1 MDQIKIG
8 KYIAEKRK
16 QKGLTQIQ
24 LAEMLGMSDKSVS
37 KWERGICLPNVSL
50 YFELCGILE
59 ISINEFLS
67 GEDLERE
74 EQIKKSEDNL
84 IQLSKDHD
92 IQQKKLKNKIKV
104 LGVAAA
110 TAFLL
115 LGSLLFCSLREPRN
129 YIESVNQDGIEMET
143 ATLFSDMGD
152 TVLYRYNSQ
161 KSYEKMTIYMYKFQ
175 SGKLVSKEKISVFY
189 TDFST
194 DGESLPSQGMLL
206 FASDFSNKIIKLS
219 IADGNAKYTTDISIL
234 DDANHPEYYG
244 RTTDRISKMAPISYN
259 SEQGLAVF
267 SYGINDFTSVSL
279 SELEQS
285 AENGTERSGNDY
297 VYYFSCI
304 FQE

>member
-59 ISINEFLS
+59 ISIDEFLS

-84 IQLSKDHD
+84 IRLSKDHD

-129 YIESVNQDGIEMET
+129 YIESVNQDSTEMET

-161 KSYEKMTIYMYKFQ
+161 K
-175 SGKLVSKEKISVFY
+175 KL
-189 TDFST
+189 
-194 DGESLPSQGMLL
+194 
-206 FASDFSNKIIKLS
+206 
-219 IADGNAKYTTDISIL
+219 
-234 DDANHPEYYG
+234 
-244 RTTDRISKMAPISYN
+244 
-259 SEQGLAVF
+259 
-267 SYGINDFTSVSL
+267 
-279 SELEQS
+279 
-285 AENGTERSGNDY
+285 
-297 VYYFSCI
+297 
-304 FQE
+304 